1 MCLNSAYGDGFV
13 GISNPPSLEVVYVK
27 GDEFTDGSLRMIPDT
42 EHDGTGIQFELRADG
57 VWNVTTIDLLGEDSV
72 ALGHSVE
79 LGLLG
84 DHLRLLEADGDESVV
99 PTRHYSAAAGSADAD
114 ESVFLQ
120 PRQDKVTL
128 QPDDSGVIT
137 NGGDGPISWTQN
149 MSFEKTVD
157 SIWIRPHSTF
167 VTDVEVTIRR
177 DSALGGILM
186 RHKFPASI
194 FIAGDDV
201 QMRIAG
207 HFENADFADVW
218 VEIAPINGGDNTI
231 AVKSD
236 LTNTFAWM
244 AMTFFFAERTPLMN
258 FRSGVDAIVYEKVDI
273 DDSPVQE
280 QWVYLALLTTDGNQ
294 ITYVPSTTV

>member
-1 MCLNSAYGDGFV
+1 MALQCAYGDGFV
-13 GISNPPSLEVVYVK
+13 GTNNPPDREVVYVK

-42 EHDGTGIQFELRADG
+42 EHEGTGIQFELRSDG

-84 DHLRLLEADGDESVV
+84 DHLRLLEADGDESIV
-99 PTRHYSAAAGSADAD
+99 PTRHYSNAAGSADAD
-114 ESVFLQ
+114 ESIYLQ
-120 PRQDKVTL
+120 PRQDKITL

-137 NGGDGPISWTQN
+137 NGGGSGTVSWIQN

-167 VTDVEVTIRR
+167 DTNVEVTIRR
-177 DSALGGILM
+177 DNASGGILM

-194 FIAGDDV
+194 FIAGADV
-201 QMRIAG
+201 EMRIAG
-207 HFENADFADVW
+207 HFESEDFAEVW
-218 VEIAPINGGDNTI
+218 IEIAPLISGTI
-231 AVKSD
+231 AVKAD
-236 LTNTFAWM
+236 LTNTFAWT

-258 FRSGVDAIVYEKVDI
+258 FRSGVDAIVYEFVTVGTGGNQVDLYQAI
-273 DDSPVQE
+273 
-280 QWVYLALLTTDGNQ
+280 LTTEGNQ